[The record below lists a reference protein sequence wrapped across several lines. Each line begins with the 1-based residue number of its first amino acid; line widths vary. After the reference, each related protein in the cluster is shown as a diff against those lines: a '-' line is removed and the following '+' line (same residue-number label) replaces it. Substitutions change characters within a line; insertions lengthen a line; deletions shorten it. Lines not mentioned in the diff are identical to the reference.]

1 MVTPP
6 SPSSVKPGA
15 RAPDPPEVLERFQA
29 QLELVDIVARQIC
42 RTMGPVVELDDLRSF
57 GREGL
62 LDAARKFD
70 SERGV
75 PFRAYANFRVRGAI
89 IDGVRSVA
97 QLPRRAYERL
107 NGLSAALKV
116 SEGAADDAFTAPAKA
131 TRAQADQALG
141 DHLAAMAAAITVGLI
156 APTSIGEEGERV
168 QVSTADT
175 PEEAVSRAQLLQV
188 VEDAIEALPEEEAAL
203 VRRHY
208 LEGERFDHVAQSLG
222 LSKSWASR
230 LHTRAM
236 QRLAKRLRE
245 T

>member
-6 SPSSVKPGA
+6 STTKASAA
-15 RAPDPPEVLERFQA
+15 RAPDAPEVLERFQA
-29 QLELVDIVARQIC
+29 ELELVEIVARQIA
-42 RTMGPVVELDDLRSF
+42 RSMGPAVELEDLLSF

-62 LDAARKFD
+62 LDAARRFE

-89 IDGVRSVA
+89 IDGVRSLA
-97 QLPRRAYERL
+97 QLPRRVYERL
-107 NGLSAALKV
+107 NGMSAALKV
-116 SEGAADDAFTAPAKA
+116 SEGAADDAFASSVSG
-131 TRAQADQALG
+131 TREQADQALG
-141 DHLAAMAAAITVGLI
+141 EHLAAMAAAITIGLI
-156 APTSIGEEGERV
+156 APTSVGEEGEQI
-168 QVSTADT
+168 QVSTADS
-175 PEEAVSRAQLLQV
+175 PEDAVSRAELLAV
-188 VEDAIEALPEEEAAL
+188 VQAAISDLPEEEAVL

-208 LEGERFDHVAQSLG
+208 LDGERFDHVAQSLG

-236 QRLAKRLRE
+236 ARLSKRLRS

>member
-1 MVTPP
+1 MVTPSTTKAAP
-6 SPSSVKPGA
+6 S
-15 RAPDPPEVLERFQA
+15 RAPDAPEVLERFQA
-29 QLELVDIVARQIC
+29 ELELVAIVARQIA
-42 RTMGPVVELDDLRSF
+42 RSMGPSVELEDLLSF

-62 LDAARKFD
+62 LDAARRFEA
-70 SERGV
+70 ERGV

-89 IDGVRSVA
+89 IDGVRSLA

-116 SEGAADDAFTAPAKA
+116 SEGAADDTFTSPASS
-131 TRAQADQALG
+131 TRAQADQALR
-141 DHLAAMAAAITVGLI
+141 DHLAAMATAISVGLI
-156 APTSIGEEGERV
+156 APTGVGEEGEQV
-168 QVSTADT
+168 QVSTADS
-175 PEEAVSRAQLLQV
+175 PEDAVSRAQLLAV
-188 VEDAIEALPEEEAAL
+188 VQSAIADLPEEEAVL

-208 LEGERFDHVAQSLG
+208 IEGERFDHVAQSLG

-236 QRLAKRLRE
+236 QRLSKRLRS